1 MLTYAPIIS
10 QLTHQSVVNCGHLA
24 CGSHL
29 IQNTV
34 GWSKTRFNRKHLSLS
49 EWFIWSAAINSI
61 CIQIHLF
68 YTTSS
73 IYIQRQTDKR
83 LIRGSSWL
91 RINDLL
97 ASSFALTRTSDGS
110 WCCTFDEN
118 PDSWCSLMVAVWMYS
133 FSMQKKEC
141 LLYVWVTFTG
151 FFKEEYW
158 QKIRAQVNTDFSKN
172 PLHSFSTIQSWNTYY
187 WLFAVMVLAVFI
199 MWQCCI
205 IDVKDVVLTPK
216 GLSYKLLKRV
226 SV

>member
-34 GWSKTRFNRKHLSLS
+34 GWSKTRFNRKNLSLS

-133 FSMQKKEC
+133 FSMQKKSVYYMFES
-141 LLYVWVTFTG
+141 LSLDFSR
-151 FFKEEYW
+151 K
-158 QKIRAQVNTDFSKN
+158 NTDKRSGPKW
-172 PLHSFSTIQSWNTYY
+172 IQIFLKILCTRSPPYSHEIHITDYSLSWF
-187 WLFAVMVLAVFI
+187 WLF
-199 MWQCCI
+199 
-205 IDVKDVVLTPK
+205 
-216 GLSYKLLKRV
+216 S
-226 SV
+226 